1 MRYAIIADIHANL
14 EALQAVL
21 KDAKEQKVTHFACLG
36 DVVGYNSN
44 PVECLEIVRELECPT
59 VRGNHDH
66 YVAHSDSLEGFHPLA
81 ANVVDW
87 TRKQLTDEQR
97 AYLGQLPYNLPVETF
112 TIVHSTLD
120 APSGWGYVFD
130 KLEAE
135 ANFSYQVTSVCFY
148 GHTHV
153 PIAFEQT
160 EIIKSGYFRKLK
172 IMNGRKYFVNVGS
185 VGQPRDGDS
194 RAAYV
199 IFDMIENQIELRRIS
214 YDFTVTQKKIL
225 ENGLPERLASRLAIG
240 R

>member
-1 MRYAIIADIHANL
+1 MRYAIIGDIHANL

-21 KDAKEQKVTHFACLG
+21 KDSKEQEVSHFACLG
-36 DVVGYNSN
+36 DVVGYNAN
-44 PVECLEIVRELECPT
+44 PVECLEIIRDLECPT

-97 AYLGQLPYNLPVETF
+97 VYLGQLPYNLSVETF

-120 APSGWGYVFD
+120 APGGWCYVFD

-160 EIIKSGYFRKLK
+160 DIIKAGSFRKLK
-172 IMNGRKYFVNVGS
+172 VMNGRKYFVNVGS
-185 VGQPRDGDS
+185 VGQPRDGDP

-199 IFDMIENQIELRRIS
+199 IYDMINNQIELRRIP